1 MMHLLTC
8 CSLLLLPAS
17 TVFAG
22 FTGPVISVLD
32 GDTLEVLL
40 FLRGNPISR
49 VKAGSGVCP
58 HHDAGIDCV

>member
-1 MMHLLTC
+1 MAEDF
-8 CSLLLLPAS
+8 S
-17 TVFAG
+17 
-22 FTGPVISVLD
+22 GPVISVLD